1 MKSLRPHRDFLNS
14 HLPFFLVYQF
24 GFGNSGRNHPREGS
38 ENIKSTMW
46 LFFILVS
53 LGLVFM
59 LYALVQ
65 LLRDAKRRPSSFQ
78 QSSHQK
84 TGNVQTERVVTMDSA
99 KSERKDSFSKRHRAE
114 WIHGNG
120 EIQIRSIS
128 TDGHVVVRRI
138 RASAGRTSAIASKPG
153 CISNAS

>member
-1 MKSLRPHRDFLNS
+1 MP
-14 HLPFFLVYQF
+14 
-24 GFGNSGRNHPREGS
+24 
-38 ENIKSTMW
+38 

-78 QSSHQK
+78 QSSRQK
-84 TGNVQTERVVTMDSA
+84 TGNVRTERVVRNSA
-99 KSERKDSFSKRHRAE
+99 KAGRKDSLSKRHRAE

-120 EIQIRSIS
+120 EIQVRSIS
-128 TDGHVVVRRI
+128 SDGHVVVRRI
-138 RASAGRTSAIASKPG
+138 RASTRRASPIASKPG
-153 CISNAS
+153 SISNAG